1 MGELRR
7 SSEVRQGEL
16 VDAALHIIAS
26 EGIAA
31 LTTRNLADRVGL
43 SSGAI
48 FRHFASLD
56 DLLAAVV
63 ARVEAVVEETY
74 PAEAL
79 PPLTRL
85 ERFVVAR
92 STAVGQQLGILRL
105 VLSEQF
111 VLALPQGSSAK
122 LAACVQRTRSFLVA
136 CLRDGQAAGQVRGD
150 LSAETLA
157 PIVMGTV
164 QMLALSAAG
173 PRQRT
178 AESAAVRATLL
189 ALLAPCPGATASR

>member
-1 MGELRR
+1 MASGSTACGTPAASITACAGSRRRR
-7 SSEVRQGEL
+7 SVP
-16 VDAALHIIAS
+16 A
-26 EGIAA
+26 
-31 LTTRNLADRVGL
+31 TTVPAPCSATIVTGTAD
-43 SSGAI
+43 
-48 FRHFASLD
+48 
-56 DLLAAVV
+56 
-63 ARVEAVVEETY
+63 
-74 PAEAL
+74 AL

-136 CLRDGQAAGQVRGD
+136 CLRDGQAAGQVRAD

-189 ALLAPCPGATASR
+189 ALLAPCPGAAASR